1 MDNSKEILHQEVLI
15 KDRKSLKIDN
25 VLNILEFTEKGLTLL
40 TGNGTVAVEGEEL
53 KIESLDND
61 TSTAYIVGKIDGVM
75 FKNPPVKHG
84 FFSKLFG

>member
-1 MDNSKEILHQEVLI
+1 MDNSQENVRQEVLI

-40 TGNGTVAVEGEEL
+40 TGNGTVSVEGEEL
-53 KIESLDND
+53 KIESLDNE

-75 FKNPPVKHG
+75 FKNSTAKQG
-84 FFSKLFG
+84 FFSKIFG